1 MDRILNLTETNDVLN
16 EGLLIVTCVMNP
28 AYFFSQYQQ
37 AIFIGCDTLFALL
50 ATFKTQQTKTIKA
63 SLNE

>member
-1 MDRILNLTETNDVLN
+1 
-16 EGLLIVTCVMNP
+16 MNP

-37 AIFIGCDTLFALL
+37 AIFIACDTLFALL